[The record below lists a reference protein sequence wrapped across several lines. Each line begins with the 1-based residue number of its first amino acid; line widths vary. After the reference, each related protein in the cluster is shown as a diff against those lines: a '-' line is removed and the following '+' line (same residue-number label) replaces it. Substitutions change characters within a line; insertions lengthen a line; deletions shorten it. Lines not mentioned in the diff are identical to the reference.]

1 VIPQKK
7 SVLIAGAVI
16 GIFVTLLSTRGALRA
31 EEKPGDEAPAGQHG
45 EKKEER
51 RKDVKMPFVT
61 AAIQGGIIYFSGIQL
76 SAKNENGNTQT
87 FDVSNRLGL
96 ILKVHLNVLGSG
108 LAIELNPFFAEEW
121 VGDNEIEKFAAVG
134 LQLGL
139 AYRFHFGRFYP
150 KVGIGAHL
158 AYLDGKDIGRGV
170 EAFGRLPVGFT
181 VYFMR
186 FLAFDM
192 EAAFLTGATGLKT
205 NSGLFSNHM
214 RFDYT
219 SGAEIV
225 IGLRFP

>member
-1 VIPQKK
+1 MKGAASDSPEKK
-7 SVLIAGAVI
+7 CAH
-16 GIFVTLLSTRGALRA
+16 RD
-31 EEKPGDEAPAGQHG
+31 KAPVGKDG

-76 SAKNENGNTQT
+76 SAKDENGNNQT
-87 FDVSNRLGL
+87 FDISNRLGL
-96 ILKVHLNVLGSG
+96 IPKLHLNVLGSG
-108 LAIELNPFFAEEW
+108 LAVELNPFFAEEW
-121 VGDNEIEKFAAVG
+121 VGDKEIEKFAAVG
-134 LQLGL
+134 LQLG
-139 AYRFHFGRFYP
+139 
-150 KVGIGAHL
+150 L

-186 FLAFDM
+186 FLAFDL